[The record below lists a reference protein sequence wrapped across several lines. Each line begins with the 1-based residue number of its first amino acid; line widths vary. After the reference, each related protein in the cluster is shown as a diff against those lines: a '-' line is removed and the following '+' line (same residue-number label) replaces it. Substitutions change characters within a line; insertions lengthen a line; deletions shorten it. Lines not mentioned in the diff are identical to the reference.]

1 MSKMSARAARRAAER
16 AAAKLAHKAQATTNP
31 AIATAATIPNSTATP
46 AQIAANRQNAK
57 HSTGPQTPEGKAAVS
72 QNRTIHGLNYNASTF
87 RVLPCEDQSD
97 YDNLVK
103 DLKEEHEPVTPTE
116 DLLVLTMAQH
126 RWLFDRAMR
135 LQETCFDPQT
145 GQIADQKLFSLYMRY
160 GNTHERAFH
169 KCLNDLVKAR
179 NESKKLSIG
188 FESASRLREKHD
200 MAVNFH
206 KLEYVHREWKNW
218 AEKNDWELAKH
229 HEKMQNGAH
238 KAA

>member
-16 AAAKLAHKAQATTNP
+16 AAAKLAHKAPATTNP
-31 AIATAATIPNSTATP
+31 AISTAATIPNSTATP
-46 AQIAANRQNAK
+46 AQIAANRQNATQ
-57 HSTGPQTPEGKAAVS
+57 STGPQTPAGKAAVS
-72 QNRTIHGLNYNASTF
+72 QNHTIHGLNYNAATF

-116 DLLVLTMAQH
+116 DLLVLTTAQH

-145 GQIADQKLFSLYMRY
+145 GQVADQKLFSLYMRY
-160 GNTHERAFH
+160 ANTHERAFH

-179 NESKKLSIG
+179 NESKKLSLG

-200 MAVNFH
+200 MAWNLH
-206 KLEYVHREWKNW
+206 GLEKIHREWKNA
-218 AEKNDWELAKH
+218 AEKSDWERNRMR
-229 HEKMQNGAH
+229 EDTQNGAQR
-238 KAA
+238 AA